1 MARDITREEGT
12 VWWQCVTFYR
22 AERFEVVAEQLVNYH
37 YLNKILSPEQIDS
50 ITCANKT
57 KLLELLTTSMY
68 HNLHS
73 MLLLKDK
80 SRPNSP
86 PIFIGNVHLTSVYN
100 HRPTGE
106 PPFTCVTRHFKG
118 NNDQIWKTP
127 HFNIKSILEIGD
139 HYPPQLP
146 STVDPS
152 DHIMLMADLIL

>member
-1 MARDITREEGT
+1 MAMANMIRKSGL
-12 VWWQCVTFYR
+12 
-22 AERFEVVAEQLVNYH
+22 EVESTPLLLCGDFNNGPTQKTYTLLSDGH
-37 YLNKILSPEQIDS
+37 YLLDSFKLSHPF
-50 ITCANKT
+50 K
-57 KLLELLTTSMY
+57 
-68 HNLHS
+68 
-73 MLLLKDK
+73 
-80 SRPNSP
+80 
-86 PIFIGNVHLTSVYN
+86 LTSVYN

-118 NNDQIWKTP
+118 NIDQIWKTP